1 MKIIGSRIESRA
13 IKNSNKRRKNNNI
26 SIQINFLSII
36 LRTEQKK

>member
-13 IKNSNKRRKNNNI
+13 IKNSNKQRKNNNI

-36 LRTEQKK
+36 LRIEQKK